1 MAAAHHVCGGLM
13 LSETH
18 TDAVMYTYRVK
29 HVMHMTRTKFRMRGL
44 WSWRATARRCF

>member
-1 MAAAHHVCGGLM
+1 M

-29 HVMHMTRTKFRMRGL
+29 NVMHMTRTKFQDAWVVELEGYGKAL
-44 WSWRATARRCF
+44 F

>member
-13 LSETH
+13 LAETH

-29 HVMHMTRTKFRMRGL
+29 HVMHMTRTKFQDAWVVEL
-44 WSWRATARRCF
+44 EATARRCF